1 MKDEAMPGRNRT
13 PKNDCPGGAGTL
25 NGAVIKPTASKPIG
39 FAPLRENKI
48 STQPSGSTN

>member
-13 PKNDCPGGAGTL
+13 PKKDCAVGLDTL
-25 NGAVIKPTASKPIG
+25 NGAVINPTTSKPIG
-39 FAPLRENKI
+39 FPPLRENKI